1 MSSDE
6 QRRPP
11 DANPAPARP
20 AWLDVFAV
28 FLRLGLTSFGGPI
41 AHLSW
46 FHREFVERR
55 RWIDEGAY
63 GELVSLCQFLP
74 GPASS
79 QVGIALGFQRAG
91 LRGAL
96 MAWLGF
102 TLPSALLM
110 TAFALGLLQLG
121 MTSNSGWL
129 IGLKVFAVAVVAQAV
144 WTMSRALCP
153 DATRR
158 AIAIA
163 VAGVLLLAPWPG
175 MQVAAMALAGLA
187 GYALLGAAR
196 SRPSAALRIRVPR
209 RSAALALAACALL
222 LVVLPLLA
230 RWTQAD
236 LLELASVFYRAGTL
250 VFGGGHVVL
259 PLLQAEVVPSGWIGN
274 DAFLAG
280 YAAAQVMPGPL
291 FSFAA
296 FLGAAIPLPG
306 GVAGA
311 VVALL
316 AIFVPAFLLVLGA
329 LPFWQGALQRPG
341 LRTAAAGVNA
351 GVVGVLLAALVT
363 PVASSAIGSVL
374 DGAIALAAFALLHG
388 ARVPVWA
395 IGAGCAIAGAL
406 LH

>member
-1 MSSDE
+1 LSSDD
-6 QRRPP
+6 QPRPP
-11 DANPAPARP
+11 DAKPAPRRP
-20 AWLDVFAV
+20 AWFDVFAV

-46 FHREFVERR
+46 FHREFVVRR

-63 GELVSLCQFLP
+63 AELVSLCQFLP

-110 TAFALGLLQLG
+110 TAFALGLLQTG
-121 MTSNSGWL
+121 VTAGSGWL
-129 IGLKVFAVAVVAQAV
+129 IGLKVFAVAVVTQAV
-144 WTMSRALCP
+144 WTMSRSLCP

-163 VAGVLLLAPWPG
+163 VAGMLLLAPWAG
-175 MQVAAMALAGLA
+175 MQVAAMALGGLA
-187 GYALLGAAR
+187 GYALLR
-196 SRPSAALRIRVPR
+196 SVPSRPSAVLRIRVPR
-209 RSAALALAACALL
+209 RPAALALATCALL
-222 LVVLPLLA
+222 LVLLPLLA
-230 RWTQAD
+230 GWAQAD
-236 LLELASVFYRAGTL
+236 LLELASVFYRAGSL

-274 DAFLAG
+274 DVFLAG

-306 GVAGA
+306 GVVGA

-329 LPFWQGALQRPG
+329 LPFWQGALQRPA
-341 LRTAAAGVNA
+341 LRAAVAGVNA
-351 GVVGVLLAALVT
+351 AVVGVLLAALVT
-363 PVASSAIGSVL
+363 PVASSAIGSVP

-388 ARVPVWA
+388 GRVPVWA
-395 IGAGCAIAGAL
+395 VAGGCAIAGAL

>member
-1 MSSDE
+1 M
-6 QRRPP
+6 PT
-11 DANPAPARP
+11 RP

-46 FHREFVERR
+46 FHREFVVRR
-55 RWIDEGAY
+55 RWIAEDAY
-63 GELVSLCQFLP
+63 AELVSLCQFLP

-121 MTSNSGWL
+121 VTANAGWL

-144 WTMSRALCP
+144 WTMSRSLCP

-163 VAGVLLLAPWPG
+163 VTGVLLLAPWPG
-175 MQVAAMALAGLA
+175 MQVAAMALGGLA
-187 GYALLGAAR
+187 GFALLR
-196 SRPSAALRIRVPR
+196 SVPSSPSAALRIHVPR
-209 RSAALALAACALL
+209 RPAALALATCALL

-230 RWTQAD
+230 GWTQTD

-259 PLLQAEVVPSGWIGN
+259 PLLQAEVVPAGWIGN
-274 DAFLAG
+274 DVFLAG
-280 YAAAQVMPGPL
+280 YAAAQVVPGPL

-306 GVAGA
+306 GVVGA
-311 VVALL
+311 AVALL

-329 LPFWQGALQRPG
+329 LPFWQGALQRPA
-341 LRTAAAGVNA
+341 LRAAVAGVNA

-363 PVASSAIGSVL
+363 PVASSAIGSVP

-388 ARVPVWA
+388 GRVPVWA
-395 IGAGCAIAGAL
+395 IAAGCAMAGAL